1 MEEYCIFDMQIN
13 PHSLS
18 KFLILQRDSILGGL
32 CGTLFAEA
40 RYVSQEDRKL
50 GREFHFHFRLA
61 MDGGGDS
68 LVARFGNIILQRT
81 LQI

>member
-1 MEEYCIFDMQIN
+1 MQIN

-18 KFLILQRDSILGGL
+18 KLLILQRDSSLGGL

-61 MDGGGDS
+61 MVVAILWS
-68 LVARFGNIILQRT
+68 LGSGILFCKERFKFKHLCP
-81 LQI
+81 